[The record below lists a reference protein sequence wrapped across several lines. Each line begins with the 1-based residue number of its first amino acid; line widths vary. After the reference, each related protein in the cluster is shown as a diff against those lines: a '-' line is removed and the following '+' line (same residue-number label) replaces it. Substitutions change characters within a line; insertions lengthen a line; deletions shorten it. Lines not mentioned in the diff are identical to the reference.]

1 MSQSRT
7 CSISAIAR
15 TLGRKWALE
24 LLFNLRQHNR
34 FCELQAALGDL
45 SPATLT
51 RRLRQLECDGLVTR
65 SLVSTAP
72 VQIEYRLSEK
82 GLALGPVLDAL
93 AEWSRRWLP
102 AGQPGETP

>member
-1 MSQSRT
+1 MFQSRT
-7 CSISAIAR
+7 CPISAIAR
-15 TLGRKWALE
+15 ILGRKWALE
-24 LLFNLRQHNR
+24 LLFYLRQHNR
-34 FCELQAALGDL
+34 FCELQAAAGGL

-51 RRLRQLECDGLVTR
+51 RRLRQLERDGLVTR

-93 AEWSRRWLP
+93 AEWSHRWLSDEH
-102 AGQPGETP
+102 QGETA

>member
-1 MSQSRT
+1 MLPSRT
-7 CSISAIAR
+7 CPISAIAR

-34 FCELQAALGDL
+34 FCELQAAVGGL

-51 RRLRQLECDGLVTR
+51 RRLRQLERDGLVTR
-65 SLVSTAP
+65 MFVSTAP

-93 AEWSRRWLP
+93 AEWSHRWLSDEH
-102 AGQPGETP
+102 QGETA